1 MLKRTKYFSYVL
13 VNDWFPRRLPLL
25 RFPSLSFAVF
35 FSALFSLFFSYFS
48 ALSFLFFCSL
58 SLFSV
63 IFLPPFML
71 FLCAF
76 FPLHLGQQPRLL
88 YSLYRALLRKQILH

>member
-1 MLKRTKYFSYVL
+1 MKIEMLKRTKYFSYVL

-25 RFPSLSFAVF
+25 RFPSLSFAVS

-58 SLFSV
+58 SAPFYALSMCVF
-63 IFLPPFML
+63 PPHFRS
-71 FLCAF
+71 AVEA
-76 FPLHLGQQPRLL
+76 
-88 YSLYRALLRKQILH
+88 SI

>member
-35 FSALFSLFFSYFS
+35 SLSSPLFS
-48 ALSFLFFCSL
+48 ALSLQLFFFRFL
-58 SLFSV
+58 SPFYALS
-63 IFLPPFML
+63 FLRFPP
-71 FLCAF
+71 
-76 FPLHLGQQPRLL
+76 HL
-88 YSLYRALLRKQILH
+88 

>member
-35 FSALFSLFFSYFS
+35 SLSSPLFSALFAAIF
-48 ALSFLFFCSL
+48 FLFFVSFLC
-58 SLFSV
+58 SLFSA
-63 IFLPPFML
+63 FPP
-71 FLCAF
+71 
-76 FPLHLGQQPRLL
+76 HL
-88 YSLYRALLRKQILH
+88 

>member
-25 RFPSLSFAVF
+25 RFPSLSFAVS
-35 FSALFSLFFSYFS
+35 FSALFSMFFSYFS

-58 SLFSV
+58 FCFCSLSA
-63 IFLPPFML
+63 PFYAL
-71 FLCAF
+71 SLCV
-76 FPLHLGQQPRLL
+76 FPLL
-88 YSLYRALLRKQILH
+88 